1 MSEFQPLTE
10 AHIESLE
17 LKMMDLE
24 NTVQQLNEVILRQYK
39 DIERLQL
46 QQEELM
52 NRVAGSSAGSATPS
66 AADEI
71 PPHY

>member
-1 MSEFQPLTE
+1 MS
-10 AHIESLE
+10 IEEQNQRIEDLE
-17 LKMMDLE
+17 LKLMDLE

-46 QQEELM
+46 QQEEILKHSP
-52 NRVAGSSAGSATPS
+52 AATSSPSAT
-66 AADEI
+66 DEL